1 MTYLKAQ
8 YIHPDRSR
16 VWALRDNGEQVSASP
31 GTDAWDD
38 VHAQAGLR
46 IGTFDD
52 PVEPDARDVTDV
64 IDAGAAD
71 GPPGGGEGTR

>member
-31 GTDAWDD
+31 GTDAWSD

-52 PVEPDARDVTDV
+52 PVEPDARDVTDG
-64 IDAGAAD
+64 AGAA
-71 GPPGGGEGTR
+71 GGAPAGGEGT